1 MRLARARAGGGH
13 HGGRDGA
20 DASERP
26 APRYPG
32 AVMESLFR
40 GARALV
46 DGSTIHRSLGTGVAT
61 AGTLGSPVGTPVG
74 AAQPLAPG
82 AGDTHRIAIPRAR
95 GPGAETAG
103 SWASV
108 KRGPQAQRT
117 VDLACLAARSPG
129 NGDRVGIEVVRRQV
143 EPCACRP
150 DWETRRRGAVATG
163 PASVTM
169 RLTLEVAAQVGGPR
183 SIRCPGWRTLPAPD
197 DPSRLVATRDG
208 TGRPAR
214 PDAPTPPHG

>member
-1 MRLARARAGGGH
+1 MTANGEGAGASGGKAGAALSRCRDGVPVSGRTGFGRWLDHTPIARNGRCNSRDARIASRYARRAG
-13 HGGRDGA
+13 
-20 DASERP
+20 
-26 APRYPG
+26 
-32 AVMESLFR
+32 
-40 GARALV
+40 
-46 DGSTIHRSLGTGVAT
+46 
-61 AGTLGSPVGTPVG
+61 
-74 AAQPLAPG
+74 QPLAPG

-117 VDLACLAARSPG
+117 VDLACSAARSPG
-129 NGDRVGIEVVRRQV
+129 NGDRVGVEVVRRQV